1 MSHMVIYR
9 GPDSKVGYHQTDD
22 IHDAVSFVEQLRNED
37 GVEHARIFRLEEVNF
52 EYRPYFRVE
61 LKAGGPALGSA
72 PAASAAVGSPSGATT
87 TPAPADAAAAV
98 AAEAPPARASIVDTP
113 PMPGATSVTEAASV
127 KVEENVEESTPSSDA
142 ENGVSARR
150 GLFGR

>member
-61 LKAGGPALGSA
+61 LKAGGPALASA
-72 PAASAAVGSPSGATT
+72 PTSAAVGAASDSQS
-87 TPAPADAAAAV
+87 TPAAAAAAV
-98 AAEAPPARASIVDTP
+98 AADVPAARNAIVDTP
-113 PMPGATSVTEAASV
+113 PTPPASSFTEAASV
-127 KVEENVEESTPSSDA
+127 KVEEKVDEKVESAAADP

>member
-22 IHDAVSFVEQLRNED
+22 IHDAVSFVEQLRNDD

-61 LKAGGPALGSA
+61 LKAGGPALASA
-72 PAASAAVGSPSGATT
+72 PTPAAAVGVASDSQS
-87 TPAPADAAAAV
+87 TPAAAAAAV
-98 AAEAPPARASIVDTP
+98 ASEAPAARDAVVDTP
-113 PMPGATSVTEAASV
+113 PTPPSTSFSEAASV
-127 KVEENVEESTPSSDA
+127 KVEDKVDEKIEAAEP